1 MEQPHSALAIAA
13 CVVLV
18 HSGAS
23 LVFAFYNF
31 SVLQVALC
39 LPFVVL
45 ASAVAARA
53 IRGDPA
59 TLGGIRVGLQ
69 DRKLFH
75 HAVDALEGKKDRPQY
90 ALIAMPINHFGER
103 VRWVLDLIGADYE
116 EFTVGGLISAFL
128 RGRSV
133 PHLIDRKS
141 CSMIGNSDE
150 CIAYLSA
157 VYVPTIQDS
166 QLREKAASFL
176 ASNEQ
181 TRIWNKKLNQL
192 GHLVQG
198 WCYFYILA
206 GDMDT
211 EGCLTAWGAFEP
223 KVPLVHRL
231 VLRLFG
237 PVFKSMMRLAFD
249 LSSVEVRDK
258 RREMIEQVLDDID
271 KTLSKQKYLTGA
283 SLSHV
288 DITLSAL
295 LAPMLAAH
303 LAWAPKSRYANGR
316 FTSFHGAFDRM
327 RGKWPRALSE
337 FEQALV
343 KRPCAKFVMT
353 LYEEMRSKKLQ

>member
-13 CVVLV
+13 CVVFV

-23 LVFAFYNF
+23 LAFAFYNF
-31 SVLQVALC
+31 SVLQVAFC

-75 HAVDALEGKKDRPQY
+75 HAVDVLEGKKDRPQY

-150 CIAYLSA
+150 CIA
-157 VYVPTIQDS
+157 P
-166 QLREKAASFL
+166 
-176 ASNEQ
+176 
-181 TRIWNKKLNQL
+181 
-192 GHLVQG
+192 
-198 WCYFYILA
+198 
-206 GDMDT
+206 
-211 EGCLTAWGAFEP
+211 CLHFRTT
-223 KVPLVHRL
+223 VHM
-231 VLRLFG
+231 
-237 PVFKSMMRLAFD
+237 PV
-249 LSSVEVRDK
+249 
-258 RREMIEQVLDDID
+258 
-271 KTLSKQKYLTGA
+271 KY
-283 SLSHV
+283 
-288 DITLSAL
+288 
-295 LAPMLAAH
+295 
-303 LAWAPKSRYANGR
+303 
-316 FTSFHGAFDRM
+316 TSFYYV
-327 RGKWPRALSE
+327 LST
-337 FEQALV
+337 
-343 KRPCAKFVMT
+343 CIYDMSGIVMF
-353 LYEEMRSKKLQ
+353 L

>member
-1 MEQPHSALAIAA
+1 MDAAQQTTALDTTNLKSYTIEVDSHA
-13 CVVLV
+13 
-18 HSGAS
+18 
-23 LVFAFYNF
+23 N
-31 SVLQVALC
+31 
-39 LPFVVL
+39 
-45 ASAVAARA
+45 
-53 IRGDPA
+53 IR
-59 TLGGIRVGLQ
+59 L
-69 DRKLFH
+69 
-75 HAVDALEGKKDRPQY
+75 
-90 ALIAMPINHFGER
+90 PINHFGER

-231 VLRLFG
+231 ILRLFG

-283 SLSHV
+283 SLSQCRYHIERFACPDAGGTPGLGTQKPICEWSV
-288 DITLSAL
+288 YII
-295 LAPMLAAH
+295 
-303 LAWAPKSRYANGR
+303 SRC
-316 FTSFHGAFDRM
+316 
-327 RGKWPRALSE
+327 L
-337 FEQALV
+337 
-343 KRPCAKFVMT
+343 
-353 LYEEMRSKKLQ
+353 